1 MFAGKI
7 RDIDQAIAATQI
19 EIQQEREDIDDLKNN
34 FQLEI
39 AERLQRDANMNSFI
53 AELKMWVFEIAYFPI
68 CKTS

>member
-1 MFAGKI
+1 MFALKI
-7 RDIDQAIAATQI
+7 RDIDQAIAATQT

-53 AELKMWVFEIAYFPI
+53 AELKM
-68 CKTS
+68 